1 LQPSPSQ
8 FHFQELIGWIATPE
22 TAFTILVPS
31 SNKDDDDEDGA
42 TTTTTSSMTYP
53 SIYHAILNNDPLSHP
68 CRNFNAYIN
77 SWIISPQMANTLA
90 HWLMKMKASSSS
102 SSSTSKSIP
111 VMTRRGLEWTHYLLC
126 YIRNF
131 MGAMM
136 VYYGTASLFSYFIY
150 LHPPTTQRLFQHRT
164 RPTASIMWNQIQLSQ
179 MSMMIYTLLPVIDEW
194 LVEQGY
200 TKMYYTVAEVGGWWN
215 HIGHMAVYLLAVE
228 LGVYWM
234 HRTLHTNKFLY
245 KHVHLMHHQYKTADT
260 LTPWASIA
268 FHPLDGMLQASP
280 YVTLLPL
287 LPCHYTCH
295 VGCLFFTAIWATFI
309 HDAMDYNVIENSK
322 DYPMLAI
329 MGSKYHTIHHTHY
342 MYNHGQFTTFFDWMF
357 GTLKV
362 PTAPTGVV
370 VGGGGGVNPKMTTK
384 KME

>member
-1 LQPSPSQ
+1 LDR
-8 FHFQELIGWIATPE
+8 IVTTPE
-22 TAFTILVPS
+22 TAFTIQLQSS
-31 SNKDDDDEDGA
+31 SNNGDGTTTA
-42 TTTTTSSMTYP
+42 TTTTTTSIITYP

-77 SWIISPQMANTLA
+77 SWIISPTMANTLA
-90 HWLMKMKASSSS
+90 NWLMNATSRSSSS
-102 SSSTSKSIP
+102 SS
-111 VMTRRGLEWTHYLLC
+111 MTRRGLEWTHYFMC

-131 MGAMM
+131 IGAMV
-136 VYYGTASLFSYFIY
+136 VYYGTASIFSYFIY
-150 LHPPTTQRLFQHRT
+150 LHPQSQRLFQHRT
-164 RPTASIMWNQIQLSQ
+164 RPTASIMWHQIQLSQ
-179 MSMMIYTLLPVIDEW
+179 MSMMIYTLLPVVDEW

-200 TKMYYTVAEVGGWWN
+200 TKMYYTVDEVGGWISHLSN
-215 HIGHMAVYLLAVE
+215 MAVYLLAVE
-228 LGVYWM
+228 FGVYWM

-280 YVTLLPL
+280 YVTLLPF

-309 HDAMDYNVIENSK
+309 HDAMDWNVIENSK
-322 DYPMLAI
+322 QFPMLAI

-342 MYNHGQFTTFFDWMF
+342 RYNHGQFTTFFDWMF
-357 GTLKV
+357 GTLKI
-362 PTAPTGVV
+362 PTAPTGGGGGL
-370 VGGGGGVNPKMTTK
+370 VGGGGEGGVNHDITTTTK